1 MVSIKWQ
8 KSCGKTRANGL
19 SLCIIAGV
27 LAAACLAGRFNDER
41 IMAMEIQPRANE
53 TSSPSDLITI
63 FLTGDVMLGRGIDQI
78 LPHPG
83 DPVIHES
90 YLKSA
95 RGYVDI
101 AERVS
106 GPISRPVDWAYIWGD
121 ALGELARLAPDVRM
135 INLET
140 SITKNDDFWPHKGIN
155 YRMHPDNIAV
165 LTAAAIDYCSLANN
179 HTIDWGYQ
187 GLMETLDVLARAGI
201 RSAGAG
207 RNLHEA
213 ERPAVLPVAGKGR
226 VLAFSYGMTSS
237 GIPQAWATAKNKPGV
252 NLLAELSDRAVRDIG
267 DKVLAVKRPGDIVL
281 LSIHWGGN
289 WGYEIPPEQR
299 IFAHRLIERAGV
311 DIVHGHSS
319 HHVMGLEVYRDK
331 PILYGCG
338 DFLNDYE
345 GISGNEEF
353 RGDLGLMYFVTI
365 SPATG
370 KLARLQLIPTRI
382 NHFKVNRASGED
394 ARWLQD
400 VLTRESRE
408 MGVRIDGNADHSFTV
423 RWEQAA
429 DGLSD

>member
-1 MVSIKWQ
+1 MVSIKRQ
-8 KSCGKTRANGL
+8 ESCRKTRKNGL
-19 SLCIIAGV
+19 HLYIIAGV
-27 LAAACLAGRFNDER
+27 LAAACLTGRFNDER
-41 IMAMEIQPRANE
+41 IMAMEIQPRTSK
-53 TSSPSDLITI
+53 TSSTADLITI
-63 FLTGDVMLGRGIDQI
+63 FLTGDVMVGRGIDQI
-78 LPHPG
+78 LPHPS

-140 SITKNDDFWPHKGIN
+140 SITKSDDFWPRKGIN

-187 GLMETLDVLARAGI
+187 GLTETLEVLAQAGI

-237 GIPQAWATAKNKPGV
+237 GIPPAWAAAKNKPGV

-267 DKVLAVKRPGDIVL
+267 NKVLAVKRPGDIVL

-299 IFAHRLIERAGV
+299 TFAHRLIERAGV

-319 HHVMGLEVYRDK
+319 HHVMGLEVYRDR
-331 PILYGCG
+331 PIFYGCG

-400 VLTRESRE
+400 VLARESRE
-408 MGVRIDGNADHSFTV
+408 LGVRIDRHADHSFTV

-429 DGLSD
+429 DGPSD

>member
-1 MVSIKWQ
+1 MVSMRLQ
-8 KSCGKTRANGL
+8 ESCRNTGKTILRL
-19 SLCIIAGV
+19 SIIATV
-27 LAAACLAGRFNDER
+27 LAAACLTGRFNDGR
-41 IMAMEIQPRANE
+41 IMAMEPQPRTNE
-53 TSSPSDLITI
+53 TSNSSELITI
-63 FLTGDVMLGRGIDQI
+63 FLTGDVMVGRGIDQI
-78 LPHPG
+78 LPHPS

-121 ALGELARLAPDVRM
+121 ALGELVRLAPDLRM

-140 SITKNDDFWPHKGIN
+140 SITKNDDFWPRKGIN

-165 LTAAAIDYCSLANN
+165 LTAAGIDYCSLANN

-187 GLMETLDVLARAGI
+187 GLTETLEVLAQAGI

-207 RNLHEA
+207 RNRHEA
-213 ERPAVLPVAGKGR
+213 SLPAVLPVAGKGR

-237 GIPQAWATAKNKPGV
+237 GIPSDWAAAENKPGV
-252 NLLAELSDRAVRDIG
+252 NLLAELSDRAVRAIG

-289 WGYEIPPEQR
+289 WGYEIPSEQR
-299 IFAHRLIERAGV
+299 IFAHRLIEQAGV

-319 HHVMGLEVYRDK
+319 HHVMGLEVYRDR
-331 PILYGCG
+331 PIFYGCG

-345 GISGNEEF
+345 GIGGNEEF

-370 KLARLQLIPTRI
+370 KLVRLQLIPTRI
-382 NHFKVNRASGED
+382 EHFKVNRASVDD

-408 MGVRIDGNADHSFTV
+408 LGVRIDGNADHSFTV

-429 DGLSD
+429 DGPSE